1 MGRYSTTMNLVRW
14 AICHVPTASDL
25 GMNDSHHIRSFFV
38 TEVFSAGNLFL
49 PTVAFYLKLG
59 PEAVAAGVTSA
70 TLISDE

>member
-1 MGRYSTTMNLVRW
+1 MNLVRW

-25 GMNDSHHIRSFFV
+25 GMNDSRHI
-38 TEVFSAGNLFL
+38 SASLSRRYLLLAILFL

-59 PEAVAAGVTSA
+59 PEATAAGVTSA